1 MINDIGKIKIE
12 QLTIKDL
19 PYVSELQPEGWG
31 DILPNF
37 RYYIKSSYCFPTKV
51 TLDNKLIGLGAAI
64 LHDNVAWLANIIV
77 KPEYKHNGIGTSI
90 TKRMMDNMLQQ
101 VPAVLL
107 IATDLGFPIYK
118 KLGFKAIGNYSLY
131 PNVQLPASKSEN
143 IVPYSQDYYHQICNL
158 DVYITGERRP
168 ELLSKL
174 LPGSFLYIKE
184 DKVIGCLFA
193 GYGEGLILAL
203 TEESGIALLSK
214 HLETP
219 KNISIPKDNKVAND
233 FLTRL
238 GFEPI
243 PNKCAMRMYF
253 GKKPKWKPEFVFGR
267 IGGNLG

>member
-1 MINDIGKIKIE
+1 MIIDISKIKIE
-12 QLTIKDL
+12 PLTLNDL
-19 PYVSELQPEGWG
+19 AFLTELQPEGWG

-37 RYYIKSSYCFPTKV
+37 RYYLNSSYCFPLKV
-51 TLDNKLIGLGAAI
+51 TLNNKLLGVGAAI

-77 KPEYKHNGIGTSI
+77 KPEFNHNGIGTTI
-90 TKRMMDNMLQQ
+90 TKSMLDTMIQN
-101 VPAVLL
+101 VPTVLL

-118 KLGFKAIGNYSLY
+118 KLGFKVIGNYLLY
-131 PNVQLPASKSEN
+131 PKVQLPISISEY
-143 IVPYSQDYYHQICNL
+143 IVPYSLNYYHQVCNL
-158 DVYITGERRP
+158 DVYVTGEKRT

-174 LPGSFLYIKE
+174 LPDSLLYIKE
-184 DKVIGCLFA
+184 DKVLGCLFG

-203 TEESGIALLSK
+203 TEETGIALLSK